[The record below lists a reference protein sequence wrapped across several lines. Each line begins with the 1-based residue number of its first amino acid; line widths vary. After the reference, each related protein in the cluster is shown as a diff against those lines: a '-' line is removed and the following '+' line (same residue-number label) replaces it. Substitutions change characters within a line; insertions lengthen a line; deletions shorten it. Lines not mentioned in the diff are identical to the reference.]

1 MNFKNILGKVCLAFL
16 FEDKCGATLLSTATL
31 HIQVLLTLHPASTS
45 CLLPVTGTLG
55 SIPLAVGDERT
66 GQMSSQR
73 GRAGHELVPGD
84 S

>member
-16 FEDKCGATLLSTATL
+16 FEDKCGATLLSL

-55 SIPLAVGDERT
+55 SIPLAVGNEST